1 MKRWL
6 WVDEVELRRYLI
18 LFQNHDGFD
27 HACYTTGGL
36 QMSNIGLYAALMR
49 DNVKFLIGESCDT
62 RGGKGEDRGR
72 AEYCQR
78 QKRHIDWFDGM

>member
-1 MKRWL
+1 MVYTYFNTSLFKMKRWL

-36 QMSNIGLYAALMR
+36 QVSNIGFDAALMQM
-49 DNVKFLIGESCDT
+49 NVNYLSGKVVML
-62 RGGKGEDRGR
+62 RKVKGGIER
-72 AEYCQR
+72 AG
-78 QKRHIDWFDGM
+78 F